1 MGMRTEKN
9 ERRRF
14 KRKTQEENY
23 IIPNF
28 FPPFDLFFHHFD
40 AVFSLISLSFLTTKY
55 GFSQV
60 FYIKEAL
67 SMSLTRFRGKCSNLV
82 VERVAKSRV
91 SNSSDSKKSDSGWV
105 GLEFQKVG
113 FRYTK
118 SRVFCRVSCTF
129 YSKFYVLF
137 HKAGFG

>member
-23 IIPNF
+23 IPPNF

-67 SMSLTRFRGKCSNLV
+67 SMSLTRFRGKCSINRSMLF
-82 VERVAKSRV
+82 SQ
-91 SNSSDSKKSDSGWV
+91 DSKV
-105 GLEFQKVG
+105 P
-113 FRYTK
+113 
-118 SRVFCRVSCTF
+118 
-129 YSKFYVLF
+129 SKFRAPDITHLLLTESNKRSKKCF
-137 HKAGFG
+137 FLKRSD